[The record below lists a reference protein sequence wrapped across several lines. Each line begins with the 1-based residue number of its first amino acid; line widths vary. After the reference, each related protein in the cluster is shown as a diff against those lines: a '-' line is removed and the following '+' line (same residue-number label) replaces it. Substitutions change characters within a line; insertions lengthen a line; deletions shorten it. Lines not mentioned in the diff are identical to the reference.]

1 MKSTR
6 PSPLPAKWDAPT
18 PRVRELLRQGAEIA
32 LSAPQEW
39 LDEIDQAS
47 LATDVLRFVADD
59 PVLMAASRRATRAS
73 LIHWAA
79 ANMEKPGAPV
89 APYVSADML
98 ANARELVRRSATD
111 LIFNASR
118 AAQNTAWQLW
128 MRIAFELT
136 SDPQELRE
144 LLDVSARSIA
154 TFIDG
159 TMEKIAAFMKNERE
173 EQMRGTHVDRREL
186 VTRIVE
192 GTTTGA
198 KQASQRLG
206 YNLEQKHHA
215 AVVWSEEAE
224 TELSAL
230 EGAAQALTRCAGSQ
244 QTLTVIANAATLWVW
259 TTGHQTLDLQPLR
272 LAIKGLPGVRMAI
285 SSADHGIEGF
295 RRAHLDALTA
305 QRVLSR
311 LHANARVVHFDMV
324 RLVSLMSHD
333 AEANQQFVTHTLG
346 ELAAAPL
353 TLRRALLTFLSTG
366 CNATEAAELLHTH
379 RNTLLRRL
387 ARAQELLPRPLEQNR
402 IHVAAA
408 LEALNWTAEDQAGQ
422 GKI

>member
-1 MKSTR
+1 MKTNR
-6 PSPLPAKWDAPT
+6 QALLSPQWDAPT
-18 PRVRELLRQGAEIA
+18 PRVCELLRQGAEIA
-32 LSAPQEW
+32 LSAPQAW

-47 LATDVLRFVADD
+47 MAADITRFVVDD
-59 PVLMAASRRATRAS
+59 PVLLAASRRATRAC

-79 ANMEKPGAPV
+79 ANIEKPGAPV
-89 APYVSADML
+89 APYISADMRT
-98 ANARELVRRSATD
+98 NVRELVRRGATD
-111 LIFNASR
+111 LIFNSTRAS
-118 AAQNTAWQLW
+118 QNAAWQLW
-128 MRIAFELT
+128 MNIAFEQT
-136 SDPQELRE
+136 ADPKELRE
-144 LLDVSARSIA
+144 LLDVSARSIN

-159 TMEKIAAFMKNERE
+159 TLEKVAAFMKTERE
-173 EQMRGTHVDRREL
+173 EQMRGTHVDRREW
-186 VTRIVE
+186 VTRIIE
-192 GTTTGA
+192 GASTSA
-198 KQASQRLG
+198 KLASQRLG
-206 YNLEQKHHA
+206 YSLEQAHHA

-230 EGAAQALTRCAGSQ
+230 EAAAQALARSTSSQ
-244 QTLTVIANAATLWVW
+244 QPLTVIANAGTLWVW
-259 TTGHQTLDLQPLR
+259 TTGGTPLDLHPLR

-285 SSADHGIEGF
+285 GSADHGIEGF

-346 ELAAAPL
+346 ELATAPL
-353 TLRRALLTFLSTG
+353 PLRRALLTFLSTG

-402 IHVAAA
+402 VHVAAA
-408 LEALNWTAEDQAGQ
+408 LEALSWTAEDHSAQAQ
-422 GKI
+422 K

>member
-1 MKSTR
+1 MNTNSQALQ
-6 PSPLPAKWDAPT
+6 SAKWDAPT

-32 LSAPQEW
+32 LSAPQAW

-79 ANMEKPGAPV
+79 ANIEKPGAPV

-98 ANARELVRRSATD
+98 GNARELVRRGATD

-128 MRIAFELT
+128 MKIAFELT
-136 SDPQELRE
+136 GDPQELRE

-154 TFIDG
+154 AFIDG
-159 TMEKIAAFMKNERE
+159 TMEKIAAFMKTERE

-192 GTTTGA
+192 GAPTSA

-206 YNLEQKHHA
+206 YNLDPTHHA
-215 AVVWSEEAE
+215 AVVWSEEAV

-230 EGAAQALTRCAGSQ
+230 EAAAQAMARCAGSQ

-259 TTGHQTLDLQPLR
+259 TTGDKPLDLQPLHM
-272 LAIKGLPGVRMAI
+272 AVKGLPGVRMAI

-295 RRAHLDALTA
+295 RRAHLDALTT
-305 QRVLSR
+305 QRVLGR

-324 RLVSLMSHD
+324 RLVSLMSQD
-333 AEANQQFVTHTLG
+333 AEATQQFVTHTLG
-346 ELAAAPL
+346 ELAAAAP
-353 TLRRALLTFLSTG
+353 TLRRTLLTFLSTG

-387 ARAQELLPRPLEQNR
+387 ARAQDLLPRPLTQNR

-408 LEALNWTAEDQAGQ
+408 LEALSWTAEDQRP
-422 GKI
+422 